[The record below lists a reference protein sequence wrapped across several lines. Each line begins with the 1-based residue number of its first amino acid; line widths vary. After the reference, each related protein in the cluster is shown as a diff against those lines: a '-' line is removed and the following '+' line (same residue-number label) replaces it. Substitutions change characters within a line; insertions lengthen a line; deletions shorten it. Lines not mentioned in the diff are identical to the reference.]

1 MILVVFLY
9 TQENYKI
16 CWIRFARS
24 RLSIEVY
31 EQSKQG
37 RPPRNSEK
45 GAVRYGWANVAS
57 ETTLTLG
64 QKLPQIL
71 LLFCYFFR
79 PLYVRNELPQFLLLF

>member
-57 ETTLTLG
+57 ETTHPLAEIKSVT
-64 QKLPQIL
+64 K
-71 LLFCYFFR
+71 FTFRHFF
-79 PLYVRNELPQFLLLF
+79 LDFGL